1 MNRDFGTVL
10 LRDCLPADVPEI
22 TAIYAHAVLHGTASF
37 ELAAPDAD
45 EMGRRQQDLLSRG
58 YPYFVAVSGREVL
71 GYAYAGPY
79 RTRLAYA
86 HTVENSVY
94 VRPDAQRRGIGL
106 ALLRH
111 LVQQAQLR
119 GFRQMIA
126 VIGDSGNRASVHL
139 HECVGFTHV
148 GTLQAVGWK
157 HGKWL
162 DVLLMQRALGP
173 GATTGPAG
181 EGQAVA
187 APETPRG

>member
-1 MNRDFGTVL
+1 MGDVKGVVL
-10 LRDCLPADVPEI
+10 RACVPSDVAEV

-37 ELAAPDAD
+37 ELSAPDCE
-45 EMGRRQQDLLSRG
+45 EMARRQQHLLTHG
-58 YPYFVAVSGREVL
+58 YPYIVAASGQEVL

-79 RTRLAYA
+79 RSRPAYR

-106 ALLRH
+106 ALLQR
-111 LVQQAQLR
+111 LVQEAEQR

-126 VIGDSGNRASVHL
+126 VIGDSGNRASIRL
-139 HECVGFTHV
+139 HEGIGFALV

-162 DVLLMQRALGP
+162 DVVIMQRALGP
-173 GATTGPAG
+173 GATTGPGAS
-181 EGQAVA
+181 
-187 APETPRG
+187 P